1 MALSGLEELD
11 SVEILVIID
20 NELDPISPCPSTEAQ
35 YSGGI
40 REIAF
45 RNPAFEPAAGGGPI
59 RELKMEEICCSAH
72 GLSLMITG
80 VIGEQRHTILFDAG
94 PEGRAFEL
102 NAKRLRAD
110 LGAIETIQLS
120 HWHRDHSGGI
130 ETALELIG
138 EARAKEH
145 ERKRS
150 TPVTVDLHP
159 NRPELRGVH
168 APGLERVAL
177 SPDPTFEEIE
187 KAGGQ
192 VIKDDHPHVVL
203 DGMFAVSG
211 EIPRLT
217 EYERGMK
224 FGARLS
230 KGEWVEDELL
240 MDERLLMCK
249 VKDKGVVVF
258 TGCSHAGVVNASRHA
273 VELSGGAP
281 LYAVMGGY
289 HLADAECTKIQS
301 TVADLKALDAQFL
314 LTGHCTGWRAKFE
327 VERQMPGRLVPSFVG
342 SKFVF
347 SRTQVEDEANS
358 CTVA

>member
-20 NELDPISPCPSTEAQ
+20 NELDPISPCPSTEVQ

-72 GLSLMITG
+72 GLSLMVTG
-80 VIGEQRHTILFDAG
+80 VKGEQRRTILFDAG

-110 LGAIETIQLS
+110 LGSVETIHLS

-130 ETALELIG
+130 ETALKLIG
-138 EARAKEH
+138 EARAKEL

-168 APGLERVAL
+168 APGMEPVAL

-187 KAGGQ
+187 KAGGK
-192 VIKDDHPHVVL
+192 VIKNDQPHVVL

-217 EYERGMK
+217 EYEKGMR

-230 KGEWVEDELL
+230 KGNWIEDETL

-249 VKDKGVVVF
+249 VKGMKMNISSLG
-258 TGCSHAGVVNASRHA
+258 A
-273 VELSGGAP
+273 VT
-281 LYAVMGGY
+281 
-289 HLADAECTKIQS
+289 ADI
-301 TVADLKALDAQFL
+301 
-314 LTGHCTGWRAKFE
+314 
-327 VERQMPGRLVPSFVG
+327 
-342 SKFVF
+342 
-347 SRTQVEDEANS
+347 
-358 CTVA
+358 